1 MKCSIL
7 TTAGAD
13 PYYSATVLDAKRQ
26 GFEPVGFVSSGEP
39 SKSEMNTNTRRALEW
54 FLRTG
59 DHHLLALDDDVC
71 LGSGFRIA
79 VERAMDLGF
88 AAVTFGVFS
97 KYLLG
102 AVARRRALQ
111 GCLAMGFYPMA
122 NTKSKGYWGGPAM
135 LFSKEF
141 CRRMLEVWQGNPMHF
156 DSLAA
161 RTALAHETSI
171 YGVVPSPI
179 RHMRMKSSI
188 TSHPRLQVISYR
200 GVMECPIHGGW
211 KGIELSAESAGRS
224 KTAAP
229 ETHPPRG

>member
-122 NTKSKGYWGGPAM
+122 NTKSKACWRFGRGIQ
-135 LFSKEF
+135 
-141 CRRMLEVWQGNPMHF
+141 C
-156 DSLAA
+156 
-161 RTALAHETSI
+161 TSI
-171 YGVVPSPI
+171 AWPPVP
-179 RHMRMKSSI
+179 RWRMKPAF
-188 TSHPRLQVISYR
+188 TVWYQAQF
-200 GVMECPIHGGW
+200 GTC
-211 KGIELSAESAGRS
+211 A
-224 KTAAP
+224 
-229 ETHPPRG
+229 